1 MLAEYKTDNTNTT
14 QVLLGNNK
22 IFTLL
27 EENGQVVTDL
37 RYVMIKERIID
48 YAVDLHN
55 DTALYFLV

>member
-1 MLAEYKTDNTNTT
+1 MLAEYKTDDTNTT

-22 IFTLL
+22 IFTLK
-27 EENGQVVTDL
+27 EDNGSVVTAL
-37 RYVMIKERIID
+37 EYVMIKERIID